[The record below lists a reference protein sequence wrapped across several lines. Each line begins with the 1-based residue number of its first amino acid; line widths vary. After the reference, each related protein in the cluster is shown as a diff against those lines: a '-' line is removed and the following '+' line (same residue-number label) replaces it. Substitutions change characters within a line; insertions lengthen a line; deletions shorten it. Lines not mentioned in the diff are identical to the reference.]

1 MNPTRSQSSRNRW
14 RRPAFR
20 IAVTAVAA
28 TAALTLVLSAYSST
42 GSQNAASASAK
53 SDPTLKWA
61 STFPTS
67 WDPVVNGAGAQFRP
81 LALVYASVTNI
92 NAAGAATPGL
102 ASSWTYNKAGTEVT
116 FHIRPNLKFS
126 DGTPVNAEAVKDE
139 IVRGQTQE
147 NSALVE
153 DLSPISSVTTTGD
166 YDVNVFLNQPDFQIP
181 LVFGERVLDIPSPT
195 AAANPT
201 QLGED
206 PIGDG
211 PFVVTK
217 IIPGQEV
224 LLKKN
229 PNYWDAKDIHI
240 DNVVYT
246 AAPSPAAVV
255 AGLET
260 GVYNFADLAPSEA
273 SAAKAAGLD
282 VFVQPGFN
290 ATNIS
295 ININK
300 APFKGDPDLILALRY
315 ATNRK
320 QYVNQL
326 TFGYGGSTDE
336 VFPPGYV
343 GYDKKSA
350 NLWPYN
356 PKKAKQL
363 LAEAG
368 YKPNQLTLNLVIP
381 STAQDGP
388 YAEIIQSQ
396 LGAIGVKV
404 TISVD
409 NNWATAFFAKQLAFS
424 VYGTTG
430 RDAPTETLLDHFG
443 PNGVLNM
450 SAPYTVPGFNAAIAK
465 AEATPAD
472 SPDYAANLQAATRAG
487 VQSEALI
494 FTYVSPNL
502 FAKSK
507 SISALPGNPGHID
520 FTGVTIK
527 G

>member
-1 MNPTRSQSSRNRW
+1 MNPTRSKSHRDRW
-14 RRPAFR
+14 RRALIR
-20 IAVTAVAA
+20 GAVIGLSS
-28 TAALTLVLSAYSST
+28 TAALTLVLSAYGST
-42 GSQNAASASAK
+42 AGKNAASASTN

-92 NAAGAATPGL
+92 NAAGNPTPGL

-126 DGTPVNAEAVKDE
+126 DGTPVNAAAVQAE
-139 IVRGQTQE
+139 ILRGQKQE

-166 YDVNVFLNQPDFQIP
+166 YDVNIFLNQPDFQIP

-201 QLGED
+201 ELGED
-206 PIGDG
+206 PIGAG

-217 IIPGQEV
+217 IVPGQEV
-224 LLKKN
+224 DLKKN

-240 DNVVYT
+240 DNVVFT

-255 AGLET
+255 AGLQT

-273 SAAKAAGLD
+273 SAAKAADLD

-290 ATNIS
+290 ANNIS
-295 ININK
+295 IDINK
-300 APFKGDPDLILALRY
+300 APFKGDPKLVLALRY

-343 GYDKKSA
+343 GYDPKSA

-356 PKKAKQL
+356 PTKAKKL

-368 YKPNQLTLNLVIP
+368 YKPNQLSLNLVIP

-396 LGAIGVKV
+396 LAAIGIKV
-404 TISVD
+404 TITVD
-409 NNWATAFFAKQLAFS
+409 NNWATAFFGKQLAFT

-430 RDAPTETLLDHFG
+430 TETLLDHFG
-443 PNGVLNM
+443 PDGVLNI
-450 SAPYTVPGFNAAIAK
+450 SSPYVVPGFNAAVAK
-465 AEATPAD
+465 VEATPIG

-487 VQSEALI
+487 VQSQALI
-494 FTYVSPNL
+494 FTYVAPNL

-507 SISALPGNPGHID
+507 SISALPGNPGHIE